1 MAAFG
6 FLESKFWDLRTVLYH
21 SMNAG
26 SLVGTLRGS
35 RDAKT
40 FSSYPLDSKEPPGET
55 FKTFNFAVGGLIF
68 FWIVLGRCLT
78 AIGVCVHKQNPSL
91 ACKAELHECL
101 FKARS

>member
-6 FLESKFWDLRTVLYH
+6 FLESKFWDLRTVP
-21 SMNAG
+21 MNAG
-26 SLVGTLRGS
+26 PLVGTLRGS

-40 FSSYPLDSKEPPGET
+40 SSSYHLIQKSHVCET
-55 FKTFNFAVGGLIF
+55 FKTFNFAVGGPIF

-78 AIGVCVHKQNPSL
+78 AIGVCGHKQNPSL